1 MGEELWPV
9 DHNFTGERENQ
20 DHIRKQR
27 QICLHMAESDVK
39 YMMDLDVCVSSKI
52 ESIYLTSQKE
62 KPTEESTGS
71 S

>member
-9 DHNFTGERENQ
+9 DYNFIGERENQ

-39 YMMDLDVCVSSKI
+39 YMMDLDVCIFQNGKH
-52 ESIYLTSQKE
+52 L
-62 KPTEESTGS
+62 PDFTEGKTNRGEHGE
-71 S
+71 